1 LAVVPLAAAAS
12 HAAPLP
18 EPLLPAFVAVPE
30 PEPSSSTTRTLL
42 DRDSFEIKEIESNV
56 AVLQEVVRIRRSG
69 FPLPPRLL
77 EPLMQLQRTF
87 PRLVVPN
94 EATLP
99 AAQVAPRWADFER
112 QCFTACSRLE
122 ERLLRLRGVIA
133 PAASGR
139 PSGPQLTTA
148 WGLDAPAHEAEL
160 ARISGPP
167 VATIKRCVL
176 LHLNSLRHFFCHFV
190 DPIPEGT
197 FLQVY
202 YGGALARPDVPTSAP
217 FLTSLGPGGVR
228 FRHCGVSD
236 AACVEAINRIWTE
249 ADQEYAPAVPF
260 VLICAHDLYFRL
272 AKQFPSGR
280 SVRHLNPKSLP
291 LPAILTEVAGR
302 PQPNP

>member
-1 LAVVPLAAAAS
+1 MDAAKQVGGAAKDSLVIAFSRFMEDEVSRAILKTTSHTPEAPNDKHMKRLITASKGADPNLKMDDMLDMFQKRLHVRDATVVLKS
-12 HAAPLP
+12 LVTLHC
-18 EPLLPAFVAVPE
+18 LL
-30 PEPSSSTTRTLL
+30 
-42 DRDSFEIKEIESNV
+42 
-56 AVLQEVVRIRRSG
+56 
-69 FPLPPRLL
+69 
-77 EPLMQLQRTF
+77 
-87 PRLVVPN
+87 
-94 EATLP
+94 
-99 AAQVAPRWADFER
+99 QVAPRWADFER